1 MTISPEEARVLGCLL
16 EKERTTPDAYP
27 LSLNGLVTACNQ
39 TTNREPVVRYDEPT
53 VEAALDQLRERGY
66 VRRGVYPGSRVI
78 KYRHALDEVLHLEP
92 GPGAVLC
99 VLLLRGPQTLG
110 ELKARTER
118 LHGFADLVAVEDAV
132 DALAR
137 REDGPLVARLE
148 REPGR
153 KEPRVRE
160 QLSEP
165 VGATGPAASPAPR
178 PATAAGAPEPPL
190 GDQLARLEERVTG
203 LEQQLEA
210 LRTSLGG

>member
-78 KYRHALDEVLHLEP
+78 MYRHALDELLHLEP